1 MITGA
6 RSLLLLAGLLTV
18 GVTASETPAEE
29 GSTSGG
35 AVFASPASY
44 GAATAFGPFGP
55 STCTQGNVWREAT
68 PGDHVCVDPKT
79 RQFVKLD
86 NRNPNQFRNP
96 ADQTFGPDT
105 CQQGFVWREATP
117 QDHLCVAP
125 QVRET
130 HKRFNESAATRWVA
144 TVSKR
149 GETTSVPFVQFGELD
164 RLHSVYSG
172 RNDLAVDVTDMK
184 VQPDM
189 NRPTQRF
196 VFLRRGGRVAY
207 QNAFQIRD
215 AASRRCLSVRDGA
228 TGNGAG
234 LVLETCG
241 WRPNQTW
248 HLQRRADDKWELR
261 VGHSDKCLDAAN
273 SALTAP
279 APGAFVQQW
288 ECIGGQNQAW
298 SLTG

>member
-6 RSLLLLAGLLTV
+6 SSLMFLAGLLTI
-18 GVTASETPAEE
+18 GITASETA
-29 GSTSGG
+29 SVSAASGG
-35 AVFASPASY
+35 GTTFEKPAVR
-44 GAATAFGPFGP
+44 GAAAAFGPFGP
-55 STCTQGNVWREAT
+55 STCTAGNVWREAR
-68 PGDHVCVDPKT
+68 PDDHVCVDPKT

-96 ADQTFGPDT
+96 ADRTYGPDT

-117 QDHLCVAP
+117 KDHLCVAP

-130 HKRFNESAATRWVA
+130 HKRFNESASNRWVA

-149 GETTSVPFVQFGELD
+149 GETTSVPFVLFDYTG
-164 RLHSVYSG
+164 RLHSAYSG
-172 RNDLAVDVTDMK
+172 RDNLAVDGADMK

-196 VFLRRGGRVAY
+196 QFLRRGGRVAY
-207 QNAFQIRD
+207 QNAFQLRD
-215 AASRRCLSVRDGA
+215 AASRRCLSVRDA
-228 TGNGAG
+228 STGNGAG
-234 LVLETCG
+234 LGLESCR

-261 VGHSDKCLDAAN
+261 AGHSDKCLDAAN